1 MKKKQEAAMNRE
13 ELIEKMKATGFE
25 ADQYWIQAGA
35 AMLLHGLREHTHDID
50 IGCTPAL
57 MERIR
62 AMGCPYEVL
71 EDGHRKYAVTEDIEA
86 SENWA
91 PGTVTLIEGLP
102 VVSLE
107 DVLRLKEH
115 LGRDKDLRDIRR
127 IREHLQN
134 KTQSE

>member
-1 MKKKQEAAMNRE
+1 MNRE
-13 ELIEKMKATGFE
+13 ELVAKMKALDFP

-35 AMLLHGLREHTHDID
+35 AMLLHGLRERTHDID

-71 EDGHRKYAVTEDIEA
+71 ADGHRKYAVTEDIEA

-91 PGTVTLIEGLP
+91 PGTVSFIEGLP

-107 DVLRLKEH
+107 DVLDLKRSLNRE
-115 LGRDKDLRDIRR
+115 KDQRDIAR
-127 IREHLQN
+127 IEEYLKN
-134 KTQSE
+134 K